1 MTQIK
6 LTKNELKT
14 QHYKLGQLQKYL
26 PTLQLKKA
34 MLQVEVNHAISEVED
49 LRRAFIQ
56 EKEKSKPFQSLLTDL
71 DAHPLFEG
79 TKVSQVKKRYENIA
93 GIDIPYFE
101 NVVFRSS
108 NYALFDSPLWM
119 DDALRFLRLL
129 IISRE
134 KVSVAEEKKKI
145 LEKELLEVS
154 IRVNLFEKVMI
165 PRTQADIKKIK
176 IFLSDQELASVAQAK
191 VTKKKITYRK
201 IAEKRERVS

>member
-1 MTQIK
+1 MTHIK

-14 QHYKLGQLQKYL
+14 QQYKLGQLQKYL
-26 PTLQLKKA
+26 PTLQLKKS

-49 LRRAFIQ
+49 LRREFLQ

-79 TKVSQVKKRYENIA
+79 TKVSHVKKRYENIA
-93 GIDIPYFE
+93 GTDIPYFE
-101 NVVFRSS
+101 SVVFQSS
-108 NYALFDSPLWM
+108 NYALLDSPLWI
-119 DDALRFLRLL
+119 DDALHFLRLL
-129 IISRE
+129 IISKE
-134 KVSVAEEKKKI
+134 KIFVAEEKKEI
-145 LEKELLEVS
+145 LEEELRQVS

-191 VTKKKITYRK
+191 VAKKKIAHRK
-201 IAEKRERVS
+201 IEEKKQRVS